1 MLKKVFGIG
10 LLAVLAACADEE
22 ITKQPNTPLP
32 TIDVSKV
39 IYEPVQSWF
48 TFTTRLQAPEKV
60 SLMPRVS
67 GVIETVEFKDGQSV
81 NKGDLLVTLDDRTF
95 KAQVSRLEA
104 QVKSARA
111 ALEQAA
117 NEQKRAAQLVKRKAI
132 SAEQAEARDTAV
144 KQRSAELMALRAQL
158 ESAKLDLEFTK
169 IYAPIS
175 GTISRAF
182 ITKGNNVNANQS
194 VISNIV
200 SNDQVYAY
208 FDVDERTWNR
218 YFSTINADSNL
229 PTRLELSGQN
239 GQEFFGRVDFV
250 DNSINEN
257 TGTLQVRAVF
267 DATKSNLKVGSF
279 GRVQISTTK
288 PVERVL
294 VPERSIGTDLENRF
308 VLTLNEENT
317 LQYSI
322 VTLGER
328 YGTFR
333 AIENG
338 LNADSIIAVNGP
350 AKVGPNSKIT
360 PKNVTLDISNTSLIM
375 ASNSTSLP
383 NKRLAQD

>member
-1 MLKKVFGIG
+1 
-10 LLAVLAACADEE
+10 
-22 ITKQPNTPLP
+22 
-32 TIDVSKV
+32 
-39 IYEPVQSWF
+39 
-48 TFTTRLQAPEKV
+48 
-60 SLMPRVS
+60 
-67 GVIETVEFKDGQSV
+67 
-81 NKGDLLVTLDDRTF
+81 
-95 KAQVSRLEA
+95 
-104 QVKSARA
+104 
-111 ALEQAA
+111 
-117 NEQKRAAQLVKRKAI
+117 
-132 SAEQAEARDTAV
+132 
-144 KQRSAELMALRAQL
+144 
-158 ESAKLDLEFTK
+158 
-169 IYAPIS
+169 
-175 GTISRAF
+175 
-182 ITKGNNVNANQS
+182 
-194 VISNIV
+194 
-200 SNDQVYAY
+200 
-208 FDVDERTWNR
+208 
-218 YFSTINADSNL
+218 L

-239 GQEFFGRVDFV
+239 GQVFFGRVDLV

-257 TGTLQVRAVF
+257 TGTSQVRAVF

-350 AKVGPNSKIT
+350 AKVGPNSKVK

>member
-10 LLAVLAACADEE
+10 LLSVLAACADEE

-182 ITKGNNVNANQS
+182 ITKGNNVKANQS

-350 AKVGPNSKIT
+350 AKVGPNSKVT